1 MTEPFTIRDLAEEF
15 GVTTRAIRFYED
27 QGLLA
32 PRREGQRRLF
42 CARDR
47 VRLKLILRGRRLG
60 FPLAEVAEIVALYDA
75 APGEA
80 GQLQTLIERIAR
92 RREEL
97 LAKRRDI
104 NASLADLQRVAEDCA
119 ARLAELSGAEEGA
132 VAKANGE
139 LKP

>member
-32 PRREGQRRLF
+32 PRRQGQRRLY

-47 VRLKLILRGRRLG
+47 VRLKLILRGRRIG
-60 FPLAEVAEIVALYDA
+60 FPLAEVAEIIALYDA

-80 GQLQTLIERIAR
+80 GQLQTLMARIGR

-104 NASLADLQRVAEDCA
+104 DASLADLDRVMENCA
-119 ARLAELSGAEEGA
+119 ARLAELNTGCDAGS
-132 VAKANGE
+132 NGD